1 MNKDKLIVR
10 MYETGD
16 DQRIEEI
23 VKRAWV
29 KVTMWKTIEE
39 RYGQRGGKP
48 WWRHK
53 LDPVL
58 EKGKSDPRKLL
69 VAEYRGVVAGYA
81 LYSTNDETKI
91 GQVLDNAVDPDFAGK
106 GIGSAMHKKVL
117 SALKDV
123 GMEVARVG
131 TGVDENY
138 IAARRMY
145 EKHGFKEVFVQK
157 TYLRSLDNL
166 EV

>member
-1 MNKDKLIVR
+1 MNKDELTIR

-16 DQRIEEI
+16 DKRIEEI

-29 KVTMWKTIEE
+29 KATMWKTIEKQ
-39 RYGQRGGKP
+39 YGQRGGKP

-58 EKGKSDPRKLL
+58 ATGKSDPRKLL
-69 VAEYRGVVAGYA
+69 VAECGGVVVGYA
-81 LYSTNDETKI
+81 VYSTNDETKI

-106 GIGSAMHKKVL
+106 GIGSAMHEQVL
-117 SALKDV
+117 SALKDA

-131 TGVDENY
+131 TGVGENY
-138 IAARRMY
+138 AAARRMY
-145 EKHGFKEVFVQK
+145 EKNGFKEVFVQK
-157 TYLRSLDNL
+157 IYLRSL
-166 EV
+166 